1 MSGTLAQLL
10 MLLICNQR
18 AVYIDRNLPAKRL
31 IQTVILRC
39 RGKVLVSANH
49 MGNTHQMVIH
59 NVCEV
64 VGWVSVGF
72 DKNHIVELCVVYRDI
87 SVNLIVECCSSFFR
101 VVLADNER
109 LSCL

>member
-1 MSGTLAQLL
+1 
-10 MLLICNQR
+10 MLLVCDGR
-18 AVYIDRNLPAKRL
+18 AVYIYRNFPAEC
-31 IQTVILRC
+31 IVETVVLRGG
-39 RGKVLVSANH
+39 RKVLVSADNVCDL
-49 MGNTHQMVIH
+49 HQMVIH

-72 DKNHIVELCVVYRDI
+72 DKDHIVELCVVYRDI
-87 SVNLIVECCSSFFR
+87 SVDLIVECCSSLFR